1 MFTIIALSLVLIRDK
16 VYQHQAEIK
25 RLEALRTVQRK
36 QVQAALQSQV
46 RYTRSFGAA
55 TSTTSSMSLS
65 SDSSPRESISSEAA
79 EMEDRFN
86 DLMFDEKKMKNA
98 FNADVGPSA
107 KYQAWDQDLSKMLEE
122 LRRGSEE
129 MP

>member
-1 MFTIIALSLVLIRDK
+1 M
-16 VYQHQAEIK
+16 YQHQAEIK

-55 TSTTSSMSLS
+55 ASTASSMSLS

-86 DLMFDEKKMKNA
+86 DLMDEKKMKNP
-98 FNADVGPSA
+98 FNADVGA
-107 KYQAWDQDLSKMLEE
+107 NVKYQAWDQDLSKILEE

>member
-1 MFTIIALSLVLIRDK
+1 MFRDK

-55 TSTTSSMSLS
+55 ASTSTASSMSLS
-65 SDSSPRESISSEAA
+65 SDSSPRESFSSEAA

-98 FNADVGPSA
+98 FDADVGANA
-107 KYQAWDQDLSKMLEE
+107 KYQAWDQDLSRMLEE

>member
-1 MFTIIALSLVLIRDK
+1 MFRDK

-25 RLEALRTVQRK
+25 RLEALRTVQKK

-55 TSTTSSMSLS
+55 ASTASSMSLS

-86 DLMFDEKKMKNA
+86 DLMDEKKMKNP
-98 FNADVGPSA
+98 FNADVGA
-107 KYQAWDQDLSKMLEE
+107 NVKYQAWDQDLSKMLEE